1 MTGAHTT
8 DAGGKRGDHAALRC
22 GRALLIGLLAALLS
36 GCSSKRTAVTYTAT
50 PGADQGR
57 AQTNAASGE
66 RQASAAPQPGQ
77 RVGQAVDTVGQPGAR
92 AGAAEAAAKSAA
104 DIEIHALRYPERRF
118 REIGR
123 LVARP
128 NKNDLAA
135 PELLVAALRERAHE
149 AGCDALVLV
158 PPYDEDV
165 RVRATQFEHIV
176 LTRPV
181 YHCVCIVHDEDDGA
195 GAAPTAAPDPTAVP
209 DSAVPTPAAA
219 PDSAAPEPA
228 PAAEPGPTTD
238 PGASHQR

>member
-1 MTGAHTT
+1 M
-8 DAGGKRGDHAALRC
+8 
-22 GRALLIGLLAALLS
+22 LLIGLFAVIFS

-50 PGADQGR
+50 PGAEQGR
-57 AQTNAASGE
+57 PSASAASGE
-66 RQASAAPQPGQ
+66 RPDSAATPQPGQ
-77 RVGQAVDTVGQPGAR
+77 RIGQAVDTVGEPTDR
-92 AGAAEAAAKSAA
+92 AGAAEAAATPAA

-135 PELLVAALRERAHE
+135 PELLVAALRERAQE

-181 YHCVCIVHDEDDGA
+181 YHCMCLVYDEDEVEDDDVEDDDVEA
-195 GAAPTAAPDPTAVP
+195 SPTADDAT
-209 DSAVPTPAAA
+209 PTPDAEADGAAA
-219 PDSAAPEPA
+219 P
-228 PAAEPGPTTD
+228 PAAEPTPTGAPESAAPAPDTTPTPS
-238 PGASHQR
+238 PGASPQR